1 MDLICHEIS
10 VMIWSTTMY
19 WKKSTIFL
27 WLWGWVST
35 LKATGSIDIVPFVT
49 RWGLP
54 LWLLHLTYLI
64 RPSWNIPNINFLL
77 VAVRLLVLELK
88 YNCINPHIVVM
99 SICEHPGH
107 VDKNSWEG
115 NYQLDCETLLLRL
128 CHGIHFSFFNNV
140 EKSLAHWINSQL
152 S

>member
-1 MDLICHEIS
+1 MSWDFNYILVNCNLLKKINYIPMVVGVSKYSEGNWFKLILSHS
-10 VMIWSTTMY
+10 KY
-19 WKKSTIFL
+19 HH
-27 WLWGWVST
+27 
-35 LKATGSIDIVPFVT
+35 PT
-49 RWGLP
+49 RLGLP

-99 SICEHPGH
+99 SICEHPGN

-115 NYQLDCETLLLRL
+115 NYHLDCETLLRRS
-128 CHGIHFSFFNNV
+128 CHEIHFSSFHSS
-140 EKSLAHWINSQL
+140 KMLRSL
-152 S
+152 